1 MRKFIAFCGM
11 LGLLTGCVPVQKN
24 EKAVITV
31 SILPHK
37 YFVER
42 IASDN
47 FEINVITPPGISPET
62 YEPTPKQMRT
72 LAGSVLYFANGY
84 LMFED
89 LLAQKTKKEVTGK
102 TVDLSRGIDFIAGD
116 IVDHGDHV
124 HLFGIDPHYW
134 LSPNEAKIQA
144 RNMLDAILA
153 VDPENSNFYEMN
165 FEDFMNDIDALD
177 TYITKLLSETKTRT
191 FLIYHPAFAYLARQ
205 YELEQVALEMDGK
218 EPTVTHIKNIVD
230 LARREGI
237 NTVLVQSQFNRAS
250 AEAVAKEI
258 GGTVEFLDPLPENWL
273 ENMYAIAHTLQ
284 KVLK

>member
-11 LGLLTGCVPVQKN
+11 LGFLAGCVPVQKN

-42 IASDN
+42 IAGDN

-62 YEPTPKQMRT
+62 YEPTPKQMRS

-89 LLAQKTKKEVTGK
+89 HLVQKSKKELSGK
-102 TVDLSRGIDFIAGD
+102 MIDLSRGIDFIAGD

-134 LSPNEAKIQA
+134 LSPAEAKIQA
-144 RNMLDAILA
+144 QNMLDAIIA
-153 VDPENSNFYEMN
+153 YDPENRSFYEKN
-165 FEDFMNDIDALD
+165 FQNFMDDIDALHQH
-177 TYITKLLSETKTRT
+177 ITKLLSETSTRT
-191 FLIYHPAFAYLARQ
+191 FLIYHPAFAYFARQ
-205 YELEQVALEMDGK
+205 YDLDQVALEMDGK
-218 EPTVTHIKNIVD
+218 EPTMAHIKYIVD
-230 LARREGI
+230 LARSEGI
-237 NTVLVQSQFNRAS
+237 STVLVQSQFNRAS
-250 AEAVAKEI
+250 AESVAKEI
-258 GGTVEFLDPLPENWL
+258 GGTVEFLDPLPEDWL